1 MYEYFSLLS
10 NQFLLVRIHLLNYGK
25 CSVYN
30 TYSKRDA
37 ALNEYGL
44 KRIKSIWCSSTKCN
58 RIRAQRL

>member
-44 KRIKSIWCSSTKCN
+44 K
-58 RIRAQRL
+58 